1 MNIADCYSEK
11 MVLYL
16 VYGSKTE
23 KQSKA
28 IKKSFFGSKI
38 DMLVYIQ
45 NWVFSKKI
53 WYGCNI
59 FSFIKHDYWAGI

>member
-38 DMLVYIQ
+38 EMLVY
-45 NWVFSKKI
+45 SKLGIFKENLI
-53 WYGCNI
+53 WMQY
-59 FSFIKHDYWAGI
+59 FQFY

>member
-38 DMLVYIQ
+38 DMLVY
-45 NWVFSKKI
+45 SKLGIFKENLI
-53 WYGCNI
+53 WMQY
-59 FSFIKHDYWAGI
+59 FQFY